1 MKKVLTV
8 AAVAEVATGM
18 ALLILLPSLVE
29 ATGEIGSMR
38 YGLTVPYVN
47 RRSMLKVSLFR

>member
-8 AAVAEVATGM
+8 GVVAEVATGM

-29 ATGEIGSMR
+29 ATGQIGSMR
-38 YGLTVPYVN
+38 YGLTVAYVN
-47 RRSMLKVSLFR
+47 RRSHAKSVLV